1 MSRPY
6 KPTIPATFGE
16 IDDLLAWMLFEAPKF
31 QRQIYQVGDI
41 EGVFFELK
49 EGLALL
55 RSKLGEERYSTL
67 VDMADQARTLF
78 EADPEDEIGQTN
90 EGRKLII
97 QMEKTLNAR
106 RGGQAPPPL
115 LPSS

>member
-6 KPTIPATFGE
+6 KPTIPNTLGE

-31 QRQIYQVGDI
+31 QRQIYQAGDI
-41 EGVFFELK
+41 EMAFFELK
-49 EGLALL
+49 EGLTLL
-55 RSKLGEERYSTL
+55 RTKLGEDRYASL

-78 EADPEDEIGQTN
+78 EADPEDETGETI
-90 EGRKLII
+90 EGRKLVI

-106 RGGQAPPPL
+106 RGGQPLPPSP
-115 LPSS
+115 PSS